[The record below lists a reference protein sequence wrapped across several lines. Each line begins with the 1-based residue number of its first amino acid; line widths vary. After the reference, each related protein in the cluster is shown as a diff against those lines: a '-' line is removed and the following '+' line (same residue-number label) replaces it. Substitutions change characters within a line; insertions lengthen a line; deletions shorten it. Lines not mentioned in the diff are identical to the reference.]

1 MWKHLESR
9 THAPFC
15 GLGCAHFS
23 LGGLGGGGGGGGGD
37 APEVDLEC
45 PVFCSWEQARMVSV
59 VGSSQSNLWDPWSP
73 RKECGV
79 TDLELWVR
87 DLLSGPALPSSS
99 HRVLLGSSSGWG
111 IGLPME
117 NVASEPVGFKEPS
130 KPTRP

>member
-1 MWKHLESR
+1 MKVELTFLFVVWAVITSR
-9 THAPFC
+9 WE
-15 GLGCAHFS
+15 GSGV
-23 LGGLGGGGGGGGGD
+23 D

-73 RKECGV
+73 RKEGGV
-79 TDLELWVR
+79 TNIELSVR

-99 HRVLLGSSSGWG
+99 HRVLLVSSSGLG
-111 IGLPME
+111 ISLQME
-117 NVASEPVGFKEPS
+117 NVASEPAGFKEPS